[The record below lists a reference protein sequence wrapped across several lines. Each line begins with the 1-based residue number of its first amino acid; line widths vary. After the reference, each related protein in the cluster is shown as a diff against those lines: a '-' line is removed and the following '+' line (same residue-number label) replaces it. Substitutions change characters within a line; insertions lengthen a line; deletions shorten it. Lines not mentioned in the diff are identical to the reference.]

1 MSVNYSLK
9 LISGYNVITL
19 PSTIQ
24 NLKSIKIKKL
34 MYRFISMDQY
44 VFTVN
49 IATWNANIHFDGLV
63 QYNYTLVNYNDGNIN
78 KLLHYENMNG
88 NNDVSFEYGR
98 GLSQIIISME
108 VDGIQCA
115 DITQQ
120 AWTAPKG
127 GGCRLRMT
135 S

>member
-49 IATWNANIHFDGLV
+49 IATWNANTHFDGLV
-63 QYNYTLVNYNDGNIN
+63 QYNYTLINYNDGNIN
-78 KLLHYENMNG
+78 NLLHYENMNG
-88 NNDVSFEYGR
+88 NNDVSYEYGR
-98 GLSQIIISME
+98 GLSQIIISLE

-115 DITQQ
+115 DITQSN
-120 AWTAPKG
+120 P
-127 GGCRLRMT
+127 CFLEIEF
-135 S
+135 SE

>member
-34 MYRFISMDQY
+34 SYRFISMDQY

-63 QYNYTLVNYNDGNIN
+63 QYNYTLINYNDGNIN

-88 NNDVSFEYGR
+88 NNDVSYEYGR
-98 GLSQIIISME
+98 GLSQIIILLE

-115 DITQQ
+115 DITQSNPCFLEIEF
-120 AWTAPKG
+120 TE
-127 GGCRLRMT
+127 
-135 S
+135 

>member
-34 MYRFISMDQY
+34 SYRFISMNQY

-63 QYNYTLVNYNDGNIN
+63 QYNYTLINYNDGNIN

-88 NNDVSFEYGR
+88 NNDVSYEYGR
-98 GLSQIIISME
+98 GLSQIIISLE

-115 DITQQ
+115 DISQSNPCFLEIEFTE
-120 AWTAPKG
+120 
-127 GGCRLRMT
+127 
-135 S
+135 

>member
-49 IATWNANIHFDGLV
+49 IATWNANTHFDGLV

-88 NNDVSFEYGR
+88 NNDVSYEYGR
-98 GLSQIIISME
+98 GLSQIIISLE

-115 DITQQ
+115 DITQSN
-120 AWTAPKG
+120 P
-127 GGCRLRMT
+127 CFLEIEF
-135 S
+135 SE

>member
-49 IATWNANIHFDGLV
+49 IATWNANTHFDGLV
-63 QYNYTLVNYNDGNIN
+63 QYNYTLINYNDGNIN

-88 NNDVSFEYGR
+88 NNDVSYEYGR
-98 GLSQIIISME
+98 GLSQIIISLE

-115 DITQQ
+115 DISQSNPCFLEIEFTE
-120 AWTAPKG
+120 
-127 GGCRLRMT
+127 
-135 S
+135 

>member
-63 QYNYTLVNYNDGNIN
+63 QYNYTLINYNDGNIN
-78 KLLHYENMNG
+78 NLLHYENMNG
-88 NNDVSFEYGR
+88 NNDVSYEYGR
-98 GLSQIIISME
+98 GLSQIIISLE

-115 DITQQ
+115 DITQSN
-120 AWTAPKG
+120 P
-127 GGCRLRMT
+127 CFLEIEF
-135 S
+135 SE

>member
-34 MYRFISMDQY
+34 SYRFISMNQY

-49 IATWNANIHFDGLV
+49 IATWNANTHFDGLV
-63 QYNYTLVNYNDGNIN
+63 QYNYTLINYNDGNIN

-88 NNDVSFEYGR
+88 NNDVSYEYGR
-98 GLSQIIISME
+98 GISQIIISLE
-108 VDGIQCA
+108 VEGVQCA
-115 DITQQ
+115 DITQSN
-120 AWTAPKG
+120 P
-127 GGCRLRMT
+127 CFLEIEF
-135 S
+135 SE

>member
-19 PSTIQ
+19 PATIQ

-34 MYRFISMDQY
+34 MYRFISMEQY

-49 IATWNANIHFDGLV
+49 IATWNANTHFDGLV
-63 QYNYTLVNYNDGNIN
+63 QYNYTLINYNDGNIN

-88 NNDVSFEYGR
+88 NNDVSYEYGR
-98 GLSQIIISME
+98 GLSQIIISLE

-115 DITQQ
+115 DITQSN
-120 AWTAPKG
+120 P
-127 GGCRLRMT
+127 CFLEIEF
-135 S
+135 SE